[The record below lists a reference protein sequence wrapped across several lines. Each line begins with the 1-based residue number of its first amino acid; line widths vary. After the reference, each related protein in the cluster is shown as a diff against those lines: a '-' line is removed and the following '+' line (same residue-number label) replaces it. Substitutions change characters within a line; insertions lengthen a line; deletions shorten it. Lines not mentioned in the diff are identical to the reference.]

1 MSGIGEF
8 LSLSLSKKKR
18 ERKKAPRPSIVNTHV
33 IFVIE
38 GGLGLVRVTPVFLL
52 LPFLC
57 CVMCCV
63 CFTHQNTTPKKGKEK
78 RDEKA
83 KKTVCCS
90 VCYAF
95 NKGALKSKY
104 KIPLARMEYQILWEV
119 VRMLDE

>member
-1 MSGIGEF
+1 MAFDPLDVWDWGIS
-8 LSLSLSKKKR
+8 LSLSLKKKKR

-83 KKTVCCS
+83 KKNSLLFRV
-90 VCYAF
+90 
-95 NKGALKSKY
+95 LR
-104 KIPLARMEYQILWEV
+104 I
-119 VRMLDE
+119 